1 MLVNSHLHP
10 SDRRQRSASFHRVA
24 GFTLIEAMVVV
35 ALVAIL
41 AGLAGPS
48 FRSFIGTMNSKSAA
62 FDLIGDLT
70 AARSEAVKRNQN
82 ATVVPVGGDWTN
94 GWEVQSG
101 GNTLRTR
108 PALTSS
114 LSVSGAPAAGV
125 TFGPNGRLS
134 ADTVTTNLKWSISS
148 TISGVTSR
156 CVVVTPT
163 GSARSSS
170 GVCS

>member
-1 MLVNSHLHP
+1 MLVNARCMNGRH
-10 SDRRQRSASFHRVA
+10 RQPISTRRVA

-35 ALVAIL
+35 ALVSIL
-41 AGLAGPS
+41 VGIAAPG

-82 ATVVPVGGDWTN
+82 ATVVPVGGSWTN
-94 GWEVQSG
+94 GWQVQSG

-108 PALTSS
+108 AALESS

-134 ADTVTTNLKWSISS
+134 ADTVDTNLKWSISS

-163 GSARSSS
+163 GSARSSP